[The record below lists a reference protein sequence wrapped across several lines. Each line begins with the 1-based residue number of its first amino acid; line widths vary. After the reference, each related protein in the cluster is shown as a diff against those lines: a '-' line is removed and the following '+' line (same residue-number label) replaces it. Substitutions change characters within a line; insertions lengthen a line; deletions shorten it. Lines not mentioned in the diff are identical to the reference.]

1 MTLAEAPLWLTDL
14 AFWSAQV
21 AVLVLAAGLLPRL
34 FRIYQPRVLLI
45 YWRTLL
51 ATSLLLPFVE
61 PWRRAQSISALT
73 VAPPIDVTHV
83 VMPSSPALPH
93 WNLPSLQII
102 AQILGVVI
110 LVGIAVRFVI
120 FALGLL
126 KLRQFRRTSSPLS
139 SHVGSAEYV
148 AVLEQMRARVNARAE
163 FRLSADVDS
172 PVTFGFSAPVILF
185 PKTFPSMD
193 ARFQAAIACHE
204 LLHAR
209 RHDWVHHLGEEII
222 RASLWFHPAIA
233 WLIARVRLAREQVV
247 DHEVVRLTKSPK
259 PYVEALLE
267 FTNGR
272 TAAIPAPPFLVERQ
286 LAQRVALMLK
296 EVRMS
301 RARLISSLTVISC
314 TLALAATFAVWTF
327 PLKAAPR
334 AAQST
339 ARSGITPG
347 TSAGPVA
354 QEQPPV
360 ASKPVVDANSIWT
373 DKVKKG
379 DMVLQV
385 RGEGTLVHP
394 EGSFPGRLVAR
405 VLLPENMARDV
416 RLDQSASIDTHNGVI
431 PGHVVALSLEIL
443 SGMRGVRIA
452 LDSALPQ
459 GAVAGLSVDG
469 VINVGKLENVVYV
482 GRPAQASPSSQGPIV
497 VPVFKII
504 DNGKEAQRL
513 SVQFG
518 RASVST
524 IQVLSGLKPGDT
536 VILSDM
542 SPYDKFDRI
551 QIKRT
556 DAAPERQR

>member
-1 MTLAEAPLWLTDL
+1 
-14 AFWSAQV
+14 
-21 AVLVLAAGLLPRL
+21 
-34 FRIYQPRVLLI
+34 
-45 YWRTLL
+45 
-51 ATSLLLPFVE
+51 
-61 PWRRAQSISALT
+61 
-73 VAPPIDVTHV
+73 
-83 VMPSSPALPH
+83 
-93 WNLPSLQII
+93 
-102 AQILGVVI
+102 
-110 LVGIAVRFVI
+110 
-120 FALGLL
+120 
-126 KLRQFRRTSSPLS
+126 
-139 SHVGSAEYV
+139 
-148 AVLEQMRARVNARAE
+148 MRARVDAHAE
-163 FRLSADVDS
+163 FRLSANVDS

-185 PKTFPSMD
+185 PENFPSMD

-222 RASLWFHPAIA
+222 RAALWFHPAIA

-247 DHEVVRLTKSPK
+247 DHEVVRVTKSPK

-301 RARLISSLTVISC
+301 RARLISSLTVIAC

-334 AAQST
+334 IAHSATQTVTTPETS
-339 ARSGITPG
+339 SGT
-347 TSAGPVA
+347 VA

-360 ASKPVVDANSIWT
+360 ASKPAIDANTIWT

-385 RGEGTLVHP
+385 RGEGELVHP
-394 EGSFPGRLVAR
+394 DGSKLLLAR
-405 VLLPENMARDV
+405 VLLPENIERDV

-431 PGHVVALSLEIL
+431 PGHVVALALNSV

-452 LDSALPQ
+452 PDSALPQ
-459 GAVAGLSVDG
+459 GAGADLKVDAT
-469 VINVGKLENVVYV
+469 IDVGKIENVLYI
-482 GRPAQASPSSQGPIV
+482 GRPVNSNPNSELSLFKV
-497 VPVFKII
+497 V
-504 DNGKEAQRL
+504 DDGKEA
-513 SVQFG
+513 VQVRVKFG
-518 RASVST
+518 RTSVST
-524 IQVLSGLKPGDT
+524 IQVLSGLNVDDT

-542 SPYDKFDRI
+542 ASYAKFGRI
-551 QIKRT
+551 QIK
-556 DAAPERQR
+556 

>member
-1 MTLAEAPLWLTDL
+1 MTVAEVPLWLSNL

-21 AVLVLAAGLLPRL
+21 AVLVLAAGFLPRL
-34 FRIYQPRVLLI
+34 FRIYQPRVLLV

-51 ATSLLLPFVE
+51 AISLLLPFVE
-61 PWRRAQSISALT
+61 PWRRAQSIAT
-73 VAPPIDVTHV
+73 IAVAPPTDVTRV
-83 VMPSSPALPH
+83 VTPSSPALSH
-93 WNLPSLQII
+93 WNLPSFQII

-139 SHVGSAEYV
+139 SHVESAESV
-148 AVLEQMRARVNARAE
+148 AVLEQMRTRVNAHAE

-185 PKTFPSMD
+185 PETFPSMD
-193 ARFQAAIACHE
+193 ALFQAAIACHE

-222 RASLWFHPAIA
+222 RAALWFHPAIA
-233 WLIARVRLAREQVV
+233 WLIAHVRLAREQVV
-247 DHEVVRLTKSPK
+247 DHEVVKLTKSPK

-272 TAAIPAPPFLVERQ
+272 TASIPAPPFLVERQ

-301 RARLISSLTVISC
+301 RARLISSLTVIAC

-334 AAQST
+334 I
-339 ARSGITPG
+339 ARSATQTAITPEASSG
-347 TSAGPVA
+347 AVA

-360 ASKPVVDANSIWT
+360 ASKPVVDANTIWT

-385 RGEGTLVHP
+385 RGEGKLVRADNSD
-394 EGSFPGRLVAR
+394 GWVAR
-405 VLLPENMARDV
+405 VTLPEDPARDV
-416 RLDQSASIDTHNGVI
+416 RVGQNAAVQTREGVGI
-431 PGHVVALSLEIL
+431 AKGHVSSISSSVVY
-443 SGMRGVRIA
+443 GVRSMDVA
-452 LDSALPQ
+452 LDSPLP
-459 GAVAGLSVDG
+459 AGVG
-469 VINVGKLENVVYV
+469 VNSPVSATIDIGKLENILYV
-482 GRPAQASPSSQGPIV
+482 GRAADPWEETNSEI
-497 VPVFKII
+497 PVFKVI
-504 DNGKEAQRL
+504 DNGKEA
-513 SVQFG
+513 VQVRVKFG

-524 IQVLSGLKPGDT
+524 IQVLSGLNLGDT

-542 SPYDKFDRI
+542 APYLLAKFDRI
-551 QIKRT
+551 QIKH
-556 DAAPERQR
+556 

>member
-1 MTLAEAPLWLTDL
+1 MTLAEAPLWLSNL
-14 AFWSAQV
+14 AFWSSQV
-21 AVLVLAAGLLPRL
+21 AVLVLATGFLPRL
-34 FRIYQPRVLLI
+34 FRIYQPRVLLV
-45 YWRTLL
+45 YWRALL
-51 ATSLLLPFVE
+51 ALSLLLPFVE
-61 PWRRAQSISALT
+61 PWRRAQSIAAPT
-73 VAPPIDVTHV
+73 VAPAIDVTRV
-83 VMPSSPALPH
+83 VTPSSPALSH
-93 WNLPSLQII
+93 WNVPSLHVI

-110 LVGIAVRFVI
+110 LVGIAARFVI

-139 SHVGSAEYV
+139 SRVESAESV
-148 AVLEQMRARVNARAE
+148 AVLEQMRARVNAHAE

-185 PKTFPSMD
+185 PENFPFMD

-209 RHDWVHHLGEEII
+209 RHDWVHHLTEEII
-222 RASLWFHPAIA
+222 RAALWFHPAIA
-233 WLIARVRLAREQVV
+233 WLIAHVRLAREQVV

-301 RARLISSLTVISC
+301 RARLISSLTVIGC

-334 AAQST
+334 TMQSAVRTETAA
-339 ARSGITPG
+339 AISGG
-347 TSAGPVA
+347 AVA
-354 QEQPPV
+354 QEPATV
-360 ASKPVVDANSIWT
+360 ASKPVVDANTIWT
-373 DKVKKG
+373 DRVKKG

-385 RGEGTLVHP
+385 RGLGTLVRADSS
-394 EGSFPGRLVAR
+394 EKLLAR
-405 VLLPENMARDV
+405 VMLPELMARDV
-416 RLDQSASIDTHNGVI
+416 KVNQSASIDTHNGVI
-431 PGHVVALSLEIL
+431 SGHVISLSSEIL
-443 SGMRGVRIA
+443 SGVRGVDIA

-459 GAVAGLSVDG
+459 GAVADSKVDGTIAVGKIESVLYIGRPVNSNPNSGLSLFRVVDD
-469 VINVGKLENVVYV
+469 GKGAVRVKV
-482 GRPAQASPSSQGPIV
+482 
-497 VPVFKII
+497 K
-504 DNGKEAQRL
+504 
-513 SVQFG
+513 FG

-524 IQVLSGLKPGDT
+524 IEVLSGLNVGDT

-542 SPYDKFDRI
+542 APYANFDHL
-551 QIKRT
+551 QIK
-556 DAAPERQR
+556 

>member
-1 MTLAEAPLWLTDL
+1 MTVAEVPLWLSNL

-21 AVLVLAAGLLPRL
+21 AVLVLAAGFLPRL
-34 FRIYQPRVLLI
+34 FRIYQPRVLLV

-51 ATSLLLPFVE
+51 AISLLLPFVE
-61 PWRRAQSISALT
+61 PWRRAQSIAT
-73 VAPPIDVTHV
+73 IAVAPPTDVTRV
-83 VMPSSPALPH
+83 VTPSSPALSH
-93 WNLPSLQII
+93 WNLPSFQII

-139 SHVGSAEYV
+139 SHVESAESV
-148 AVLEQMRARVNARAE
+148 AVLEQMRTRVNAHAE

-185 PKTFPSMD
+185 PETFPSMD
-193 ARFQAAIACHE
+193 ALFQAAIACHE

-222 RASLWFHPAIA
+222 RAALWFHPAIA
-233 WLIARVRLAREQVV
+233 WLIAHVRLAREQVV
-247 DHEVVRLTKSPK
+247 DHEVVKLTKSPK

-272 TAAIPAPPFLVERQ
+272 TASIPAPPFLVERQ

-301 RARLISSLTVISC
+301 RARLISSLTVIAC

-334 AAQST
+334 I
-339 ARSGITPG
+339 ARSATQTAITPEASSG
-347 TSAGPVA
+347 AVA

-360 ASKPVVDANSIWT
+360 ASKPVVDANTIWT

-385 RGEGTLVHP
+385 RGEGKLVRADNSD
-394 EGSFPGRLVAR
+394 GWVAR
-405 VLLPENMARDV
+405 VTLPEDPARDV
-416 RLDQSASIDTHNGVI
+416 RVGQNAAVQTREGVGI
-431 PGHVVALSLEIL
+431 AKGHVSSISSSVVY
-443 SGMRGVRIA
+443 GVRSMDVA
-452 LDSALPQ
+452 LDSPLP
-459 GAVAGLSVDG
+459 AGVG
-469 VINVGKLENVVYV
+469 VNSPVSATIDIGKLENILYV
-482 GRPAQASPSSQGPIV
+482 GRSADPWEETNSEI
-497 VPVFKII
+497 PVFKVI
-504 DNGKEAQRL
+504 DNGKEA
-513 SVQFG
+513 VQVRVKFG

-524 IQVLSGLKPGDT
+524 IQVLSGLNLGDT

-542 SPYDKFDRI
+542 APYLLAKFDRI
-551 QIKRT
+551 QIKH
-556 DAAPERQR
+556 

>member
-1 MTLAEAPLWLTDL
+1 MTVAEVPLWLSNL

-21 AVLVLAAGLLPRL
+21 AVLVLAAGFLPRL
-34 FRIYQPRVLLI
+34 FRIYQPRVLLV

-51 ATSLLLPFVE
+51 AISLLLPFVE
-61 PWRRAQSISALT
+61 PWRRAQSIAT
-73 VAPPIDVTHV
+73 IAVAPPTDVTRV
-83 VMPSSPALPH
+83 VTPSSPALSH
-93 WNLPSLQII
+93 WNLPSFQII

-139 SHVGSAEYV
+139 SHVESAESV
-148 AVLEQMRARVNARAE
+148 AVLEQMRTRVNAHAE

-185 PKTFPSMD
+185 PETFPSMD
-193 ARFQAAIACHE
+193 ALFQAAIACHE

-222 RASLWFHPAIA
+222 RAALWFHPAIA
-233 WLIARVRLAREQVV
+233 WLIAHVRLAREQVV
-247 DHEVVRLTKSPK
+247 DHEVVKLTKSPK

-301 RARLISSLTVISC
+301 RARLISSLTVIAC

-334 AAQST
+334 I
-339 ARSGITPG
+339 ARSATQTAITPEASSG
-347 TSAGPVA
+347 AVA

-360 ASKPVVDANSIWT
+360 ASKPVVDANTIWT

-385 RGEGTLVHP
+385 RGEGKLVRADNSD
-394 EGSFPGRLVAR
+394 GWVAR
-405 VLLPENMARDV
+405 VTLPEDPARDV
-416 RLDQSASIDTHNGVI
+416 RVGQNAAVQTREGVGI
-431 PGHVVALSLEIL
+431 AKGHVSSISSSVVY
-443 SGMRGVRIA
+443 GVRSMDVA
-452 LDSALPQ
+452 LDSPLP
-459 GAVAGLSVDG
+459 AGVG
-469 VINVGKLENVVYV
+469 VNSPVSATIDIGKLENILYV
-482 GRPAQASPSSQGPIV
+482 GRAADPWEETNSEI
-497 VPVFKII
+497 PVFKVI
-504 DNGKEAQRL
+504 DNGKEA
-513 SVQFG
+513 VQVRVKFG

-524 IQVLSGLKPGDT
+524 IQVLSGLNLGDT

-542 SPYDKFDRI
+542 APYLLAKFDRI
-551 QIKRT
+551 QIKH
-556 DAAPERQR
+556 

>member
-1 MTLAEAPLWLTDL
+1 MAFQSV
-14 AFWSAQV
+14 FWSTQV
-21 AVLVLAAGLLPRL
+21 TVLVLAAGFLPRL
-34 FRIYQPRVLLI
+34 FRIYQPRVLLV
-45 YWRTLL
+45 YWRALL
-51 ATSLLLPFVE
+51 AISLLLPFVE
-61 PWRRAQSISALT
+61 PWRRAQSIAALA
-73 VAPPIDVTHV
+73 VAPPIDGARVVT
-83 VMPSSPALPH
+83 SSAPALSH
-93 WNLPSLQII
+93 WNLPSLQVI

-110 LVGIAVRFVI
+110 LVGIAARFVI

-139 SHVGSAEYV
+139 SNAESAESI
-148 AVLEQMRARVNARAE
+148 AVLEQMRARVNTHAE

-172 PVTFGFSAPVILF
+172 PVTFGLSAPVILF
-185 PKTFPSMD
+185 PENFTSMD

-222 RASLWFHPAIA
+222 RAALWFHPAIA

-247 DHEVVRLTKSPK
+247 DHEVVRLTKSLK

-272 TAAIPAPPFLVERQ
+272 TAAVPAPPFLVERQ
-286 LAQRVALMLK
+286 LAQRVTLMLK

-301 RARLISSLTVISC
+301 RARLISSLTVIAC

-334 AAQST
+334 ITQRAPQT
-339 ARSGITPG
+339 GITPG
-347 TSAGPVA
+347 TSAGAAA

-360 ASKPVVDANSIWT
+360 ASKPVVDANTIWT

-385 RGEGTLVHP
+385 HGEGKLVRADSSD
-394 EGSFPGRLVAR
+394 GWVAR
-405 VLLPENMARDV
+405 VTLPEDPARDV
-416 RLDQSASIDTHNGVI
+416 RVGQNAAVQTREGVGIAKGHISSISSSVI
-431 PGHVVALSLEIL
+431 Y
-443 SGMRGVRIA
+443 GVRSMGVT
-452 LDSALPQ
+452 LDSPLPPGI
-459 GAVAGLSVDG
+459 GANSPVSVTID
-469 VINVGKLENVVYV
+469 IGKLENVLYV
-482 GRPAQASPSSQGPIV
+482 GRPADIFADTNSEIS
-497 VPVFKII
+497 VFKVIN
-504 DNGKEAQRL
+504 NGKEA
-513 SVQFG
+513 VQVRVKFG

-524 IQVLSGLKPGDT
+524 IQVLSGLNLGDT

-542 SPYDKFDRI
+542 APYGKFGRI
-551 QIKRT
+551 QIK
-556 DAAPERQR
+556 

>member
-1 MTLAEAPLWLTDL
+1 MTFAETPLWLSNL

-21 AVLVLAAGLLPRL
+21 AVLVLAAGFLPYL
-34 FRIYQPRVLLI
+34 FKIYQPRVLLV
-45 YWRTLL
+45 YWRALL
-51 ATSLLLPFVE
+51 AISLLLPFVE
-61 PWRRAQSISALT
+61 PWRRAQSIAALA
-73 VAPPIDVTHV
+73 VAPPIDVTHIV
-83 VMPSSPALPH
+83 TSSSPVLSH
-93 WNLPSLQII
+93 WNLPSFQII

-110 LVGIAVRFVI
+110 LVGIAARFVI

-139 SHVGSAEYV
+139 SHDESAESV
-148 AVLEQMRARVNARAE
+148 AVLEQMRARVNAHAE

-185 PKTFPSMD
+185 PENFPSMD

-222 RASLWFHPAIA
+222 RAALWFHPAIA

-301 RARLISSLTVISC
+301 RARLISSLTVIAC

-334 AAQST
+334 TTQNS
-339 ARSGITPG
+339 ARTEITPAISG
-347 TSAGPVA
+347 GAVA
-354 QEQPPV
+354 QDQPPV

-379 DMVLQV
+379 DMVFV
-385 RGEGTLVHP
+385 ARGTGTLVP
-394 EGSFPGRLVAR
+394 AANSTTLVAR
-405 VLLPENMARDV
+405 VVLSLPEDV
-416 RLDQSASIDTHNGVI
+416 RRAVRPGQNAHVEFAKTDITGHVSSIDHSRDGN
-431 PGHVVALSLEIL
+431 PWAD
-443 SGMRGVRIA
+443 IA
-452 LDSALPQ
+452 LDSPLPRETI
-459 GAVAGLSVDG
+459 ANTSVEAFID
-469 VINVGKLENVVYV
+469 VGKLKNALYI
-482 GRPAQASPSSQGPIV
+482 GRPAGPWAASANAMPL
-497 VPVFKII
+497 FKVI
-504 DNGKEAQRL
+504 DNGKEAVR
-513 SVQFG
+513 VEVGFG
-518 RASVST
+518 HSGRNT
-524 IQVLSGLKPGDT
+524 IQVLSGLNVGDT

-542 SPYDKFDRI
+542 FPYDKFDRI
-551 QIKRT
+551 QIKH
-556 DAAPERQR
+556 

>member
-1 MTLAEAPLWLTDL
+1 MTFAEVPLWLSNL
-14 AFWSAQV
+14 VFWSAQV
-21 AVLVLAAGLLPRL
+21 AVLVLAAGFLPHL
-34 FRIYQPRVLLI
+34 FRIYQPRVLLV

-51 ATSLLLPFVE
+51 ATALLLPFVE
-61 PWRRAQSISALT
+61 PWHRAQSIAALT
-73 VAPPIDVTHV
+73 VAPPIDVTSV
-83 VMPSSPALPH
+83 VTSSSPALSH
-93 WNLPSLQII
+93 WNLPSFQII

-110 LVGIAVRFVI
+110 LVGIGVRFVI

-139 SHVGSAEYV
+139 SHDESAESV
-148 AVLEQMRARVNARAE
+148 AVLERMRTRVDAHAE

-185 PKTFPSMD
+185 PETFPSMD

-209 RHDWVHHLGEEII
+209 RHDWLHHLGEEII
-222 RASLWFHPAIA
+222 RAALWFHPAIA

-247 DHEVVRLTKSPK
+247 DYEVVRLTKSPK

-334 AAQST
+334 TTQSAART
-339 ARSGITPG
+339 EVVPAV
-347 TSAGPVA
+347 SAGAVA

-379 DMVLQV
+379 DMVFV
-385 RGEGTLVHP
+385 ARGTGTLVP
-394 EGSFPGRLVAR
+394 TANSTTLIAR
-405 VLLPENMARDV
+405 VILSLPEDARRAV
-416 RLDQSASIDTHNGVI
+416 RPGQNAHVEFAKADIKGHVSSIDNSDSNGN
-431 PGHVVALSLEIL
+431 PWAD
-443 SGMRGVRIA
+443 IA
-452 LDSALPQ
+452 LDSPLPRETIANTSVEAFIDVGELKNALY
-459 GAVAGLSVDG
+459 
-469 VINVGKLENVVYV
+469 I
-482 GRPAQASPSSQGPIV
+482 GRPAGPWAASANAMPL
-497 VPVFKII
+497 FKVI
-504 DNGKEAQRL
+504 DNGNEAVR
-513 SVQFG
+513 VEVGFG
-518 RASVST
+518 HTGRNT
-524 IQVLSGLKPGDT
+524 IQILSGLNVGDT

-542 SPYDKFDRI
+542 FPYNKFDRI
-551 QIKRT
+551 QIKH
-556 DAAPERQR
+556 

>member
-1 MTLAEAPLWLTDL
+1 MTFAEVPLWFSNL

-21 AVLVLAAGLLPRL
+21 AVLVLAAGFLPRL
-34 FRIYQPRVLLI
+34 FRICQPRVLLV

-51 ATSLLLPFVE
+51 ATALLLPLVE
-61 PWRRAQSISALT
+61 PWRRAQSIAALT
-73 VAPPIDVTHV
+73 VAPAIDGIPVVTS
-83 VMPSSPALPH
+83 SSPALSH

-102 AQILGVVI
+102 AQILEAVI
-110 LVGIAVRFVI
+110 LVGIAARFVI

-139 SHVGSAEYV
+139 SHVESAESV
-148 AVLEQMRARVNARAE
+148 AVLEQMRARVNAHAE

-172 PVTFGFSAPVILF
+172 PVTFGFSTPVILF
-185 PKTFPSMD
+185 PENFLSMD

-222 RASLWFHPAIA
+222 RAALWFHPAIA

-301 RARLISSLTVISC
+301 RARLISSLTVIAC

-334 AAQST
+334 I
-339 ARSGITPG
+339 ARSTTQTVITPETSSG
-347 TSAGPVA
+347 TVA

-360 ASKPVVDANSIWT
+360 ASKPVVDANTIWT

-385 RGEGTLVHP
+385 HGEGKLVRADSSD
-394 EGSFPGRLVAR
+394 GWVAR
-405 VLLPENMARDV
+405 VTLPEDPARDV
-416 RLDQSASIDTHNGVI
+416 RVGQNASVQTREGVGI
-431 PGHVVALSLEIL
+431 AKGHVTSISSSVLY
-443 SGMRGVRIA
+443 GVRSMDVT
-452 LDSALPQ
+452 LDSPLPAGV
-459 GAVAGLSVDG
+459 GANSPVSATID
-469 VINVGKLENVVYV
+469 VGKLENVLYV
-482 GRPAQASPSSQGPIV
+482 GRPADIFADTDSEIS
-497 VPVFKII
+497 VFKVIN
-504 DNGKEAQRL
+504 NGKEA
-513 SVQFG
+513 VQVRVKFG

-524 IQVLSGLKPGDT
+524 IQVLSGLKLGDT
-536 VILSDM
+536 MILSDM
-542 SPYDKFDRI
+542 APYGKFDRI
-551 QIKRT
+551 QIK
-556 DAAPERQR
+556 

>member
-1 MTLAEAPLWLTDL
+1 MTFAKVPLWLSNL

-21 AVLVLAAGLLPRL
+21 AVLALAAGFLPRL
-34 FRIYQPRVLLI
+34 FRIYQPRVLLV

-51 ATSLLLPFVE
+51 AISLLLPFIE
-61 PWRRAQSISALT
+61 PWRHVESIAAPA
-73 VAPPIDVTHV
+73 VVPPIDVTRV
-83 VMPSSPALPH
+83 VAPPAPVLSH
-93 WNLPSLQII
+93 WNLPSVQII
-102 AQILGVVI
+102 AQVLGVVI
-110 LVGIAVRFVI
+110 FVGIVARFVI

-126 KLRQFRRTSSPLS
+126 RLRQFRRTSSPLS
-139 SHVGSAEYV
+139 SRVENVESIAL
-148 AVLEQMRARVNARAE
+148 LEQMRARVKARAE

-185 PKTFPSMD
+185 PETFPSMD
-193 ARFQAAIACHE
+193 ARLQAAIACHE

-209 RHDWVHHLGEEII
+209 RHDWVHHLVEEII
-222 RASLWFHPAIA
+222 RAALWFHPAIA

-247 DHEVVRLTKSPK
+247 DHEVVRLTKSPE

-272 TAAIPAPPFLVERQ
+272 TATIPAPPFLVERQ

-296 EVRMS
+296 EVHMS
-301 RARLISSLTVISC
+301 RARLISSLTVIAC

-334 AAQST
+334 V
-339 ARSGITPG
+339 ARSATQTVMTLE
-347 TSAGPVA
+347 TSSRTVA

-360 ASKPVVDANSIWT
+360 ASKPVVDANTIWT

-385 RGEGTLVHP
+385 RGEGELVRP
-394 EGSFPGRLVAR
+394 DGSIRLVAR

-416 RLDQSASIDTHNGVI
+416 HLDQSASIDTHNGVV
-431 PGHVVALSLEIL
+431 PGHVVALALNSV
-443 SGMRGVRIA
+443 SGMRGIRIA

-459 GAVAGLSVDG
+459 GAGASKLDAT
-469 VINVGKLENVVYV
+469 IDVGKLENVLYI
-482 GRPAQASPSSQGPIV
+482 GRPVNSNPNSELSL
-497 VPVFKII
+497 FKVG
-504 DNGKEAQRL
+504 DNGKEAVR
-513 SVQFG
+513 VNVKFG

-524 IQVLSGLKPGDT
+524 IQVLSGLNLGDT

-542 SPYDKFDRI
+542 APYGKFDRI
-551 QIKRT
+551 QIK
-556 DAAPERQR
+556 

>member
-1 MTLAEAPLWLTDL
+1 MTFAEAPLWLSNL

-21 AVLVLAAGLLPRL
+21 AVLVLATGFLPRL
-34 FRIYQPRVLLI
+34 FRIYQPRVLLV
-45 YWRTLL
+45 YWRALL
-51 ATSLLLPFVE
+51 ALSLLLPFVE
-61 PWRRAQSISALT
+61 PWRRAQSIAAPT
-73 VAPPIDVTHV
+73 VAPAIDVTRV
-83 VMPSSPALPH
+83 VTPSSPALSH
-93 WNLPSLQII
+93 WNLPSLQVI

-110 LVGIAVRFVI
+110 LVGIAARFVI

-139 SHVGSAEYV
+139 SRVESAESV
-148 AVLEQMRARVNARAE
+148 AVLEQMRARVNAHAE

-185 PKTFPSMD
+185 PENFPFMD

-209 RHDWVHHLGEEII
+209 RHDWVHHLTEEII
-222 RASLWFHPAIA
+222 RAALWFHPAIA
-233 WLIARVRLAREQVV
+233 WLIAHVRLAREQVV

-301 RARLISSLTVISC
+301 RARLISSLTVIAC
-314 TLALAATFAVWTF
+314 TLALAVTFAVWTF

-334 AAQST
+334 TTPST
-339 ARSGITPG
+339 PQTGITPAISPG
-347 TSAGPVA
+347 AVA
-354 QEQPPV
+354 QEPAAV
-360 ASKPVVDANSIWT
+360 ASKPVVDANTIWT

-385 RGEGTLVHP
+385 RGLGTLVRAD
-394 EGSFPGRLVAR
+394 GSEKLLAR
-405 VLLPENMARDV
+405 VMLPELMARDV
-416 RLDQSASIDTHNGVI
+416 KVNQNASIDTHNGVI
-431 PGHVVALSLEIL
+431 SGHVISLSSEIL
-443 SGMRGVRIA
+443 SGVRGVDIA

-459 GAVAGLSVDG
+459 GAVADSKVDGTIAVGKIESVLYIGRPVNSNPNSGLSLFRVVDD
-469 VINVGKLENVVYV
+469 GKGAVRVKV
-482 GRPAQASPSSQGPIV
+482 
-497 VPVFKII
+497 K
-504 DNGKEAQRL
+504 
-513 SVQFG
+513 FG

-524 IQVLSGLKPGDT
+524 IEVLSGLNVGDT

-542 SPYDKFDRI
+542 TPYANFDHL
-551 QIKRT
+551 QIK
-556 DAAPERQR
+556 

>member
-1 MTLAEAPLWLTDL
+1 MTFAEAPLWLSNL

-21 AVLVLAAGLLPRL
+21 AVLVLAAGFLPYL
-34 FRIYQPRVLLI
+34 FKIYQPRVLLV
-45 YWRTLL
+45 YWRALL
-51 ATSLLLPFVE
+51 AISLLLPFVE
-61 PWRRAQSISALT
+61 PWRRAQSIAALA
-73 VAPPIDVTHV
+73 VAPPIDVTHIV
-83 VMPSSPALPH
+83 TPSSPALSH

-139 SHVGSAEYV
+139 SNVESAESV
-148 AVLEQMRARVNARAE
+148 AVLEQMRARVNTQAE

-185 PKTFPSMD
+185 PETFPSMD
-193 ARFQAAIACHE
+193 ARFQTAIACHE

-222 RASLWFHPAIA
+222 RATLWFHPAIA

-301 RARLISSLTVISC
+301 RARLISSLTVIGC

-334 AAQST
+334 TTQSAARTET
-339 ARSGITPG
+339 AAAISGG
-347 TSAGPVA
+347 AVA
-354 QEQPPV
+354 QEPATV

-385 RGEGTLVHP
+385 RGLGTLVRAD
-394 EGSFPGRLVAR
+394 GSEKLLAR
-405 VLLPENMARDV
+405 VILPELMARDV
-416 RLDQSASIDTHNGVI
+416 KPNQSASIDTHNGVI
-431 PGHVVALSLEIL
+431 SGHVISLSSEIL
-443 SGMRGVRIA
+443 SGVRGVDIA

-459 GAVAGLSVDG
+459 GAVADSKVDGTIAVGKIESVLYIGRPVNSNPNSGLSLFRVVDD
-469 VINVGKLENVVYV
+469 GKGAVRVKV
-482 GRPAQASPSSQGPIV
+482 
-497 VPVFKII
+497 K
-504 DNGKEAQRL
+504 
-513 SVQFG
+513 FG

-524 IQVLSGLKPGDT
+524 IEVLSGLNVGDT

-542 SPYDKFDRI
+542 APYAKFDRI
-551 QIKRT
+551 QIK
-556 DAAPERQR
+556 